1 MQGSWEVSGM
11 RKNTLFSIRSPYR
24 ESLDIIG
31 YKFGH
36 GESSVCVVGAMRG
49 NEIQQMYVCS
59 QLIRA
64 LKKLEEEGKITKGR
78 EIMIIPCVNYYSMNI
93 GKRFW
98 TMDNT
103 DINRMFPGYDL
114 GETTQRI
121 ADGLFSKIQK
131 YSYGIQLASFYQQG
145 DFLPHV
151 KLMETGFTD
160 HSLMNDF
167 GLQYAFV
174 RTPRP
179 YDTTTLNY
187 NWQVWETK
195 AFSLYTNAT
204 DTIDESSA
212 KLAVD
217 SIIRFMTKQGVINA
231 KTSPGF
237 TTEILEE
244 NKLIQLHSPA
254 AGIYRSFAKTG
265 DEFSKGEKLC
275 EILDPLEG
283 NVIGSVLAP
292 CDGIV
297 SFRYN
302 RPLGFEK
309 TVLYKIIP
317 V

>member
-1 MQGSWEVSGM
+1 MH
-11 RKNTLFSIRSPYR
+11 KKTLFSIKSPYR
-24 ESLDIIG
+24 ENMDITG
-31 YKFGH
+31 FQFGH
-36 GESSVCVVGAMRG
+36 GEKAICVVGALRG

-59 QLIRA
+59 QLIKQ
-64 LKKLEEEGKITKGR
+64 LKLLEVEGVISKGY
-78 EIMIIPCVNYYSMNI
+78 EIMIVPCANYYSMNI

-121 ADGLFSKIQK
+121 AAGLFEHIKGYQ
-131 YSYGIQLASFYQQG
+131 YGVQLASFYQQG

-167 GLQYAFV
+167 GLPYAFI

-187 NWQVWETK
+187 NWQIWETQ
-195 AFSLYTNAT
+195 AFSVYTNAT
-204 DTIDESSA
+204 DNIDEPSA

-217 SIIRFMTKQGVINA
+217 AILRFMALRGIIRA
-231 KTSPGF
+231 KIPGGYI
-237 TTEILEE
+237 TETLEE
-244 NKLIQLHSPA
+244 HSLVQIHSPA
-254 AGIYRSFAKTG
+254 AGIYQSFVQTG
-265 DEFSKGEKLC
+265 DEFIKGDILC
-275 EILDPLEG
+275 AITDPLD
-283 NVIGSVLAP
+283 GSVIRQITAP
-292 CDGIV
+292 INGV
-297 SFRYN
+297 VFFRYN
-302 RPLGFEK
+302 RPLEFEK

-317 V
+317 I